1 MKPKEKNKTFE
12 ITVEKGGRRYKQER
26 KFSSRNK
33 QREIERERENLRN
46 LSGFATTRFANDNGG
61 GVILNQIE
69 NGGAVFVDGQSLSQ
83 PLDTQIP
90 KSASTTEIE

>member
-1 MKPKEKNKTFE
+1 M
-12 ITVEKGGRRYKQER
+12 
-26 KFSSRNK
+26 
-33 QREIERERENLRN
+33 RERENLRN

-61 GVILNQIE
+61 GVILNQIK

-83 PLDTQIP
+83 PLDTRIP